1 MKKKTLGM
9 LLALCMAGSLLAGCG
24 DGAQTNGGGENSPAQ
39 DQGEQ
44 KPGDEQKPADGQ
56 ESTDGQEPADGGAA
70 AGGAAYTIA
79 ANTWGAGAYPLDDI
93 VRNDQYLCDQ
103 LGMTLDVA
111 NNEFTAD
118 KVVSQLE
125 SQLAN
130 NPDAVLFLGMAE
142 TTFVPVVQAIDNK
155 GIPYAFDSNFP
166 GEELMAK
173 CLVDPLCCGGISAN
187 PYNMGKAIAELAV
200 ADGHKTAVITA
211 AAQGDYSHDNRILG
225 FTETFEAAGGKVV
238 QVSHSADPSEAVA
251 KTNDLLT
258 ANPDVDCV
266 YATGGDYLSAAV
278 SIKEQRSDLKC
289 ALYGTDVDPSLIPA
303 IQSGSVSAMN
313 GGQGVCGV
321 LSLTL
326 LINYLDGHQILD
338 ADGKAPFFGNL
349 EPFVITAENAD
360 GFQKMYDAG
369 ENFVGMDNFN
379 KLLFRSNPDVTID
392 TYNEVLEGYAEDV
405 YQRLP

>member
-1 MKKKTLGM
+1 MHKKMLGM
-9 LLALCMAGSLLAGCG
+9 LLAGALMGSLLVGCG
-24 DGAQTNGGGENSPAQ
+24 DGAQTGGDSGNTPSQEQGNDSQDGAGNEGQADNGT
-39 DQGEQ
+39 QG
-44 KPGDEQKPADGQ
+44 DDGTQ
-56 ESTDGQEPADGGAA
+56 
-70 AGGAAYTIA
+70 AGGDAYIIA

-103 LGMTLDVA
+103 LGLTLDVA

-125 SQLAN
+125 NQLAN
-130 NPDAVLFLGMAE
+130 NPNAVLFLGMAE

-166 GEELMAK
+166 GDQLMEK
-173 CLVDPLCCGGISAN
+173 CIEDALCCGGVAAA
-187 PYNMGKAIAELAV
+187 PYDMGKAIAELAI

-225 FTETFEAAGGKVV
+225 FTETFEAAGGEVV

-303 IQSGSVSAMN
+303 IQNGSVSAMN
-313 GGQGVCGV
+313 GGQGVCGS
-321 LSLTL
+321 LALTL

-338 ADGKAPFFGNL
+338 ADGKAPFFVNL
-349 EPFVITAENAD
+349 NPFIITAENAD

-369 ENFVGMDNFN
+369 ENFVGMENFN
-379 KLLFRSNPDVTID
+379 KLLFRNNPDVSFD
-392 TYNEVLEGYAEDV
+392 TYNEVLEGYAESV
-405 YQRLP
+405 YSRLQ